1 MLIIW
6 LTGIVFMGLLL
17 AWQPALW
24 AVSAF
29 QIGIFT
35 VAGVALIRYFRRPS
49 GFWLPLDVAA
59 VGLLACWG
67 PAQILLHGSVYDYDT
82 WNASAQWLALAA
94 TYITARSLTGTR
106 ESRQQ
111 FLSVVLWAGLSLGLV
126 CVILHFSSP
135 QRVYGLFVS
144 RFYPYGPFIYKNQ
157 FAAFLEVLLPIAFFR
172 LTSARRGK
180 VGYAIVFAALFAC
193 IVASLSRAG
202 LAIAILEIVVLALV
216 SWRRR
221 IVPGAALLKF
231 GLPVL
236 VLMTIFTLIVGTD
249 SITARFEE
257 QNLLSGIRRPL
268 AESTLQMI
276 KTRPAWGFGL
286 GTWRLVYPQFA
297 TFDVAAVAN
306 EAHDDWLQWASEG
319 GIPFA
324 LILLAL
330 AVRLSVL
337 SWKHPWGMGVPAVF
351 LHCLF
356 DYPTRLPSLAAFLFL
371 MAGVLA
377 ATADQGKHHEDNKP
391 PSTGWSVLSVRANGL
406 PGK

>member
-1 MLIIW
+1 LLIIW
-6 LTGIVFMGLLL
+6 LTGFVFMGLLL

-29 QIGIFT
+29 QIGVFG
-35 VAGVALIRYFRRPS
+35 VAGVALVRYIRRPS
-49 GFWLPLDVAA
+49 GFWVPLDVVA
-59 VGLLACWG
+59 VCLLACWG
-67 PAQILLHGSVYDYDT
+67 PAQILLHGSVYAYDT
-82 WNASAQWLALAA
+82 WNASVQWLALAA
-94 TYITARSLTGTR
+94 TYVTARSLAETR

-111 FLSVVLWAGLSLGLV
+111 FLSIVLWAGLVLGLV

-144 RFYPYGPFIYKNQ
+144 RFSPYGPFVYKNQ
-157 FAAFLEVLLPIAFFR
+157 FAAFLELLLPIAFFR
-172 LTSARRGK
+172 LTSARRGRL
-180 VGYAIVFAALFAC
+180 GYAIVFAALFAC

-202 LAIAILEIVVLALV
+202 LVIAVLEILVLAAV

-221 IVPGAALLKF
+221 VVTGTVLLKF

-236 VLMTIFTLIVGTD
+236 VLMAIFTLIVGTD

-257 QNLLSGIRRPL
+257 KNLLSGVRRPL

-276 KTRPAWGFGL
+276 EARPAWGFGL

-319 GIPFA
+319 GVPFA

-330 AVRLSVL
+330 VVWLTVL
-337 SWKHPWGMGVPAVF
+337 AWKHLWGVGVPAMF

-356 DYPTRLPSLAAFLFL
+356 DYPTRLPALAAFLFL
-371 MAGVLA
+371 VAGALA
-377 ATADQGKHHEDNKP
+377 AT
-391 PSTGWSVLSVRANGL
+391 TGRRIKNDKAEGPHQLDGAFCR
-406 PGK
+406 

>member
-1 MLIIW
+1 LLIIW
-6 LTGIVFMGLLL
+6 LTGFVFMGLLL

-29 QIGIFT
+29 QIAIF
-35 VAGVALIRYFRRPS
+35 GVAAVALVRYIRRPS
-49 GFWLPLDVAA
+49 GFRVPLDVVA
-59 VGLLACWG
+59 VCLLACWG
-67 PAQILLHGSVYDYDT
+67 PAQILLHGSVYAYDT
-82 WNASAQWLALAA
+82 WNASVQWLALAA
-94 TYITARSLTGTR
+94 TYVTARSLAGTR

-111 FLSVVLWAGLSLGLV
+111 FLSIVLWAGLALGIV

-144 RFYPYGPFIYKNQ
+144 RFYPYGPFVYKNQ
-157 FAAFLEVLLPIAFFR
+157 FSAFLELLLPIAFFR

-202 LAIAILEIVVLALV
+202 LAIAVLEILVLSIV

-221 IVPGAALLKF
+221 IVSGTALLKF
-231 GLPVL
+231 GLPIL
-236 VLMTIFTLIVGTD
+236 LLMAVFTLIVGTG
-249 SITARFEE
+249 SMTARFGEK
-257 QNLLSGIRRPL
+257 NILSGIRQPL

-276 KTRPAWGFGL
+276 EARPGGGFGL

-324 LILLAL
+324 LILLVL
-330 AVRLSVL
+330 AAWLTVL
-337 SWKHPWGMGVPAVF
+337 ASKHLWGLGVPAMF

-356 DYPTRLPSLAAFLFL
+356 DYPTRLPALAAFLFL
-371 MAGVLA
+371 VAGALA
-377 ATADQGKHHEDNKP
+377 ATAGRNRNDKTEAP
-391 PSTGWSVLSVRANGL
+391 PSTGWSVLSVRENGRAS
-406 PGK
+406 G